1 MSHSLGGQA
10 TFNMQHGFVEA
21 LVRGFR
27 SGFLSD
33 ENYHHLS
40 QCDTLEVI
48 KFSPFFSPID
58 ICYYFFILS
67 FFSNEFFL
75 FLLGYEIKPSRI

>member
-1 MSHSLGGQA
+1 MASPCAQAIGFGLGGQA

-27 SGFLSD
+27 SGFLTD

-40 QCDTLEVI
+40 QCDNLEV
-48 KFSPFFSPID
+48 
-58 ICYYFFILS
+58 S
-67 FFSNEFFL
+67 FDDTRFC
-75 FLLGYEIKPSRI
+75 IIH